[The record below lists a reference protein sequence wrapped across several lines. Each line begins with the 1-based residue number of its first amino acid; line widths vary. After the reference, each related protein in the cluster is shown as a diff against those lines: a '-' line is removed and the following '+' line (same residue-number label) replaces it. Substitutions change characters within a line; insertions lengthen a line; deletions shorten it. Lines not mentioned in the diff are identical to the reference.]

1 MTPNLWSQNTPDLFW
16 QCDPNPTAE
25 QWQEA
30 IQKKISLLG
39 LPNPPPDSD
48 TLVEQVLGEGQFGPN
63 RWRLSTPKRIY
74 YEVKPLMPRPVIVA
88 LRKLYSRGAE
98 EETPAQ
104 WPIEPRYAMFLWEVL
119 NEVQAMTGGILRH
132 RPLWPNGHCY
142 AFVLTHDI
150 ETAAGQ
156 SYMRTIAE
164 IDESFGFRSS
174 INFIPERYKIDYGLM
189 DELRERGF
197 EIGVHGLKHDGKE
210 FQSKQVFMRR
220 AERINQYLKDFQAV
234 GFRAPLMHREPEW
247 MQVLEIDYDLSFFD
261 TDPYEPMPGGV
272 MTIWPYFVGRFVE
285 LPYTLA
291 QDHTLVKVLG
301 EKTPHQW
308 LQKVN
313 FIEQN
318 RGMALVN
325 THPDYLMDSAVMEV
339 YISFLRHMKARG
351 GFWNALPREVAQWW
365 RRRASAEP
373 LDEFSELTGRAV
385 EVPIISKH
393 QGQFA

>member
-1 MTPNLWSQNTPDLFW
+1 MSTNLWSENTPDLFW
-16 QCDPNPTAE
+16 RCEPNPTPE
-25 QWQEA
+25 QWQAA
-30 IQKKISLLG
+30 IHKKIPILG
-39 LPNPPPDSD
+39 LSHPPPESNQ
-48 TLVEQVLGEGQFGPN
+48 LVEQVLGEGQFGPD
-63 RWRLSTPKRIY
+63 RWRLSRIKRLY
-74 YEVKPLMPRPVIVA
+74 YEIKPLMPRPVIVA
-88 LRKLYSRGAE
+88 LRQLYSRGAE
-98 EETPAQ
+98 DETLLQ
-104 WPIEPRYAMFLWEVL
+104 WPIEPRYANFLWEVL
-119 NEVQAMTGGILRH
+119 NEVQAMTGGVLKH
-132 RPLWPNGHCY
+132 RPLWPEGRPY

-156 SYMRTIAE
+156 AFMRTIAD

-174 INFIPERYKIDYGLM
+174 VNFIPERYKLDFALM

-197 EIGVHGLKHDGKE
+197 EVGVHGLKHDGKE
-210 FQSKQVFMRR
+210 FQSQQVFMQR
-220 AERINQYLKDFQAV
+220 AERINRYLKDFQAV
-234 GFRAPLMHREPEW
+234 GFRAPLMHRQPEW
-247 MQVLEIDYDLSFFD
+247 MQILEMDYDLSFFD

-301 EKTPHQW
+301 ETTPHLW
-308 LQKVN
+308 IQKVN

-339 YISFLRHMKARG
+339 YVGFLRHMKLRG
-351 GFWNALPREVAQWW
+351 GFWNALPCEVAQWW
-365 RRRASAEP
+365 RRRASTEMI
-373 LDEFSELTGRAV
+373 DEFEGLAGKAV
-385 EVPIISKH
+385 NLSPMLEQ